1 MAVKPFSPSQAAS
14 QSRAAA
20 KLKADAAASAP
31 LVVLDSSCWIEY
43 FRDTLRAELF
53 APVADFPDQLVVPI
67 VTIYEVTKKMRR
79 ELDSS
84 IAAFAE
90 SVMCRGRVIDID
102 MTVTRLATTLPLPLA
117 DSLIYATAQL
127 HNATLWTQDAHFEGL
142 PGIKYFSKLKV

>member
-1 MAVKPFSPSQAAS
+1 MAVKPFSPS
-14 QSRAAA
+14 RVAA
-20 KLKADAAASAP
+20 KVRTSSNPVAEIATSTP

-43 FRDTLRAELF
+43 FRDSLRAELF
-53 APVADFPDQLVVPI
+53 APVADYPDQLVVPV

-79 ELDSS
+79 ELDAS

-102 MTVTRLATTLPLPLA
+102 ITVTRRATTLALPLA

-127 HNATLWTQDAHFEGL
+127 HDATLWTQDAHFEGL
-142 PGIKYFSKLKV
+142 PGVKYFAKAP